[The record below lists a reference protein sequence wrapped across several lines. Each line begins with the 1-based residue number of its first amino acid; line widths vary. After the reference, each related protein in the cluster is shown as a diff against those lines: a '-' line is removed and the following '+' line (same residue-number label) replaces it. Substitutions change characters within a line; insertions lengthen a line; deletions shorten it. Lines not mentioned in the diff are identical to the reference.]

1 MGGWQRSA
9 RWVIGVFTLAFGVAV
24 FVSIRE
30 RPAVEEN
37 ARVEGLDPDAVF
49 ESTGTVVTQIT
60 GATSDFVLEAERQLT
75 YADGTSRLEGV
86 TITVERDDGRDF
98 VITGRQAEV
107 SETGTQVVIT
117 GDVRVRVSDGL
128 VITTEQAAYD
138 DLSGVIEAPAFVEF
152 SRGRLHG
159 SGVGAVYN
167 RTRDWLRLLD
177 QAHVTLGEGS
187 GGRTDVTS
195 NAAVLARDAHYMR
208 FVRNV
213 RIEQDHQTTS
223 AKRAI
228 AYFDADSGA
237 IEMVELRGEA
247 RMQGHT
253 AAPGAIER
261 MRARDFNLTYAEGT
275 GLLRHATLAGRAVV
289 GLAGPTAD
297 DGQRIAGEWIDAS
310 LASDGATVTA
320 LNARENVQ
328 VELPAEGRQA
338 ARDVT
343 AESMEARGTAT
354 QGLTSAEFVG
364 NVEYRERRGTAKAED
379 LVTRSDRLTTSLG
392 GSLSA
397 MVDAEFRGDVVF
409 RDGDVVGTS
418 SRAFYDVAAGIL
430 QLRSTEESAE
440 RPRVVDS
447 TTSVEADD
455 IGLAMNGSG
464 MQARGRVRSVLS
476 PSGSGDATNPGA
488 TIAQPRMPGML
499 ASDEPAYVTGAALTY
514 DSTTGLTT
522 YTGAARLWQ
531 GDTAVQGDQIELDE
545 RTSDLKATG
554 SARSTFI
561 LEEFDEETQQVKE
574 VPSIATGDSM
584 HYEDVQRRATYTT
597 NAHVNGPQGDLTG
610 DRIELYFGAA
620 QRELDRVESY
630 QQVKLLVT
638 GRTATGMR
646 LTYYTADGRYVMHG
660 VPVQIL
666 EELPG
671 ECRETRGKTLTFFRS
686 TDTISVDGNEEVRT
700 QSKTTGTCPA
710 PQFH

>member
-1 MGGWQRSA
+1 MGRWQGSA
-9 RWVIGVFTLAFGVAV
+9 RRVIGVFTLAFGVAV

-30 RPAVEEN
+30 RPAVEDD

-60 GATSDFVLEAERQLT
+60 GATRDFVLEAERQVT
-75 YADGTSRLEGV
+75 YADDTTRLEDV

-107 SETGTQVVIT
+107 DEDGTQVVIA

-128 VITTEQAAYD
+128 VITTQQATYND
-138 DLSGVIEAPAFVEF
+138 RSGGIEAPAFVEF

-167 RTRDWLRLLD
+167 RTRDLLRLLD
-177 QAHVTLGEGS
+177 QAHVTIGEGS

-208 FVRNV
+208 FMGNV
-213 RIEQDHQTTS
+213 RIDQDDQTTT
-223 AKRAI
+223 ANRAI
-228 AYFDADSGA
+228 AYFDADGGA

-247 RMQGHT
+247 RMRGHA
-253 AAPGAIER
+253 AAPGGMEL

-275 GLLRHATLAGRAVV
+275 GLLRHAMLAGGAVV
-289 GLAGPTAD
+289 GLAGPTAN

-310 LASDGATVTA
+310 LAPDGATVTA
-320 LNARENVQ
+320 LNAREHVE
-328 VELPAEGRQA
+328 VELPAEGGQPVRH
-338 ARDVT
+338 VT
-343 AESMEARGTAT
+343 AESMEARGTDAH
-354 QGLTSAEFVG
+354 GLTSAEFVG
-364 NVEYRERRGTAKAED
+364 DVEYLERRGTAETED
-379 LVTRSDRLTTSLG
+379 VVIRSDRLKTSLG
-392 GSLSA
+392 GTLSA
-397 MVDAEFRGDVVF
+397 MVDAEFTGGVVF
-409 RDGDVVGTS
+409 RDGDVEGSS
-418 SRAFYDVAAGIL
+418 SRAFSDIAAGTL
-430 QLRSTEESAE
+430 ELRSTEGSAE
-440 RPRVVDS
+440 RPRVVDAR
-447 TTSVEADD
+447 TSVEADEID
-455 IGLAMNGSG
+455 LAMNGSG
-464 MQARGRVRSVLS
+464 MSARGQVRSVLS
-476 PSGSGDATNPGA
+476 RSGSGDASDAGA
-488 TIAQPRMPGML
+488 TGQSRMPGMF
-499 ASDEPAYVTGAALTY
+499 ASGEPAYVTGTALVY

-545 RTSDLKATG
+545 RTSDLRAIG
-554 SARSTFI
+554 NARSTFI
-561 LEEFDEETQQVKE
+561 IEELDEETQRVKE
-574 VPSIATGDSM
+574 VPTIATGDTM
-584 HYEDVQRRATYTT
+584 HYEDALRSATYTT
-597 NAHVNGPQGDLTG
+597 QAHVNGPQGDLTG

-620 QRELDRVESY
+620 QRELERVESF

-638 GRTATGMR
+638 GRTATGMQ

-660 VPVQIL
+660 APVQIL
-666 EELPG
+666 EELSG